1 MPDYINHITL
11 NTGQSRKSYPNEV
24 DRELYF
30 ILKRI
35 LNDSFQLEGA
45 KLFDAYILK
54 GTPLES
60 GAIFTLYKDG
70 KIPILT
76 TAATKR
82 RDTEL
87 WESLH
92 TTSVIPLYTKKE
104 FQPSAPYVADRVEIG
119 AMLDL
124 EATKWTGD
132 MAKCLGWITL
142 FPEEIR

>member
-1 MPDYINHITL
+1 MKYINHVTL
-11 NTGQSRKSYPNEV
+11 NTGHTRKSYPNEV

-35 LNDSFQLEGA
+35 LNDSFQPEGA

-76 TAATKR
+76 TAATR
-82 RDTEL
+82 NQNSEL
-87 WESLH
+87 WKMLLE
-92 TTSVIPLYTKKE
+92 TSTITINKKLAE
-104 FQPSAPYVADRVEIG
+104 PIAPYIVDRIEIG
-119 AMLDL
+119 LVFDL
-124 EATKWTGD
+124 QASSWTGD
-132 MAKCLGWITL
+132 MSKCLGWIAL